1 MSRESERYR
10 GDDGDGGAAVSLHA
24 GGGEKH
30 GCSSRVVDREGR
42 QDIYCVLIF
51 IAVLI
56 FEYEDEN
63 CECFN
68 LQLFHNA
75 SRFFR

>member
-30 GCSSRVVDREGR
+30 GCCSCVADREGR

-51 IAVLI
+51 IVVLI
-56 FEYEDEN
+56 F
-63 CECFN
+63 
-68 LQLFHNA
+68 
-75 SRFFR
+75 